1 MNPTNLYDHISFNIS
16 KLVVGSHSSSFSIAI
31 SFLDQQ
37 MQDAFFSIYGFV
49 RFADEIVDSFNLDD
63 KEVLLKKF
71 ESDYYEA
78 FRTGISLNPVRYSF
92 QKIVKCY
99 QIPDDLLQASI
110 MKLDSAFQK
119 VNFFRDL
126 KNDAECLDRQ
136 YFPEMTNQALDDMVK
151 NVIMGDIEKD
161 FSSART
167 GILNLPK
174 DAGMGVLIAFYYYKR
189 SLRKIRNTPATK
201 LSNALLRISGSR
213 KMALLV
219 KAQVVNKLIMI

>member
-1 MNPTNLYDHISFNIS
+1 MNPTNLYDHVSFKIS
-16 KLVVGSHSSSFSIAI
+16 KLVASSYSTSFSIAE

-37 MQDAFFSIYGFV
+37 MQGAIFSTYGFV
-49 RFADEIVDSFNLDD
+49 RFSDEIVGSFNLYD
-63 KEVLLKKF
+63 KEVLLEKF

-78 FRTGISLNPVRYSF
+78 FKTGISLNPLLHSS
-92 QKIVKCY
+92 QIIVKRY
-99 QIPDDLLQASI
+99 QIPDDFIQAFT
-110 MKLDSAFQK
+110 MKLGSAFQK
-119 VNFFRDL
+119 VDFFRGL
-126 KNDAECLDRQ
+126 KNDVECLDRQ
-136 YFPEMTNQALDDMVK
+136 YFPEITNQALDDMVK
-151 NVIMGDIEKD
+151 NVITGDIEKD

-201 LSNALLRISGSR
+201 LSNEPIRISGSR

-219 KAQVVNKLIMI
+219 KA